1 MTAFSTY
8 SQRFIDELLWRG
20 QHFNLLA
27 NKFGIT
33 FTNTSLN
40 MVKNDTYVQGEVL
53 PGANNPVFNTTK
65 RMFLKE
71 ISELKVKAP
80 AKTIVTKDN
89 AAIIAVAKYG
99 KGTVFAVGDP
109 WVYNE
114 YIDNRKLL
122 PAEFEN
128 YKAAEDLVR
137 WLLQQAKK

>member
-1 MTAFSTY
+1 
-8 SQRFIDELLWRG
+8 
-20 QHFNLLA
+20 
-27 NKFGIT
+27 
-33 FTNTSLN
+33 
-40 MVKNDTYVQGEVL
+40 
-53 PGANNPVFNTTK
+53 
-65 RMFLKE
+65 MFLKE
-71 ISELKVKAP
+71 LSELTVKAP
-80 AKTIVTKDN
+80 ARALVTKDN
-89 AAIIAVAKYG
+89 AVIIAVAKYG

>member
-1 MTAFSTY
+1 VLV
-8 SQRFIDELLWRG
+8 LLANDSNNCDLP
-20 QHFNLLA
+20 HLNLLA
-27 NKFGIT
+27 KKFGIT
-33 FTNTSLN
+33 FTNNSLN

-53 PGANNPVFNTTK
+53 PGANNPVFKTTK

-71 ISELKVKAP
+71 LSELTVKAP
-80 AKTIVTKDN
+80 AKALVTKDN
-89 AAIIAVAKYG
+89 AVIIAVAKYG

-128 YKAAEDLVR
+128 YKAAEDLVK
-137 WLLQQAKK
+137 WLLQQAVKR

>member
-1 MTAFSTY
+1 
-8 SQRFIDELLWRG
+8 
-20 QHFNLLA
+20 
-27 NKFGIT
+27 
-33 FTNTSLN
+33 
-40 MVKNDTYVQGEVL
+40 
-53 PGANNPVFNTTK
+53 
-65 RMFLKE
+65 MFLKE

-128 YKAAEDLVR
+128 YKAAEDLVKSLNR
-137 WLLQQAKK
+137 